1 MEARFDGLCVS
12 YFPLHCGLTQQK
24 IHIVFSSIKLLL
36 GLIHPKHKGV
46 ITMKL
51 PLLAMVAA
59 LFLGGCSNTWEGV
72 KDDSSEIYNESK
84 ETVHEATE

>member
-1 MEARFDGLCVS
+1 
-12 YFPLHCGLTQQK
+12 
-24 IHIVFSSIKLLL
+24 
-36 GLIHPKHKGV
+36 
-46 ITMKL
+46 MKL

-84 ETVHEATE
+84 ETVHEATEQLAQRYLIVNKLTFDAG